1 MATDE
6 ARLNAAGAG
15 DEIIL
20 NSPPYSVNVSL
31 VLAEGTTAKEYGDV
45 SFVPGGAVLPTLCK
59 HKSKKMSCLI
69 PGFAVV
75 VVTTTSHGTDLA
87 TAMTFYKAQGRTMR
101 RVLAC
106 LNNPSG
112 SLRISYEAVFVF
124 LSRVK
129 LGGHAKITP
138 LHPGCNWD
146 HLKELRPADNCIAYL
161 NGFMPDGSWSK
172 NRAKQALDEIKRAR
186 DSEAQ
191 EGKGK
196 KMAKKQ
202 SKRKEAEKKPVPRA
216 SKFHKATQRPFL
228 QAAPAFA
235 AESPPPKGKGGK
247 KRCVPKEAKK
257 PPLKKGKAAQLPAN
271 EVVEIQDSDDEDGD
285 EPGATL
291 VVWVLSGDAD
301 EEASR
306 ESQQAL
312 LSWPHQPCSQDAANF
327 KRELS
332 SSEAM
337 TVNAAF
343 ALNHLG
349 DAGIV
354 SLASGAGGSSVDI
367 SARHFCRLKPRCWL
381 TDEIV
386 NVLMS
391 IFRAENSAAVASVT
405 ARRRSHFFS
414 SFFLQRIAAFVG
426 HGFDETAARRWAA
439 KCPGG
444 DILSLENI
452 FVPVHVSNCHWAF
465 AVISP
470 ENMTISYFDSLG
482 GTGISYL
489 RILRRFVIVVAG
501 DRTNIRMW
509 RLVAGNSGSMPQQQN
524 GFDCGVFMCAMV
536 RFLATGGTNGSTHPF
551 EQRDICL
558 IRRRFAYLI
567 LSMGTRIE
575 F

>member
-1 MATDE
+1 
-6 ARLNAAGAG
+6 
-15 DEIIL
+15 
-20 NSPPYSVNVSL
+20 
-31 VLAEGTTAKEYGDV
+31 
-45 SFVPGGAVLPTLCK
+45 
-59 HKSKKMSCLI
+59 
-69 PGFAVV
+69 
-75 VVTTTSHGTDLA
+75 
-87 TAMTFYKAQGRTMR
+87 
-101 RVLAC
+101 
-106 LNNPSG
+106 
-112 SLRISYEAVFVF
+112 
-124 LSRVK
+124 
-129 LGGHAKITP
+129 
-138 LHPGCNWD
+138 
-146 HLKELRPADNCIAYL
+146 
-161 NGFMPDGSWSK
+161 MPDGSWCK

-191 EGKGK
+191 EGKEK
-196 KMAKKQ
+196 HMAKKQ
-202 SKRKEAEKKPVPRA
+202 SKRKDAQKKPVPRA
-216 SKFHKATQRPFL
+216 SKFHKAPPRPFL
-228 QAAPAFA
+228 HAAPAFA
-235 AESPPPKGKGGK
+235 AESPPPKGTGGE

-271 EVVEIQDSDDEDGD
+271 AVVEIQDSDIEDGD

-301 EEASR
+301 DEASR

-312 LSWPHQPCSQDAANF
+312 LSWPDQSSSQDAANF
-327 KRELS
+327 KKKLS
-332 SSEAM
+332 GFEGRA
-337 TVNAAF
+337 VDAAF

-354 SLASGAGGSSVDI
+354 SLASVAGGSSVDI
-367 SARHFCRLKPRCWL
+367 SARHFCRLKPRCLL

-426 HGFDETAARRWAA
+426 RGFDETAARRWAA

-444 DILSLENI
+444 DILSLESI

-489 RILRRFVIVVAG
+489 RILRRFVTVVAG
-501 DRTNIRMW
+501 DRTDIRMW
-509 RLVAGNSGSMPQQQN
+509 RLCEGNSGSMPQQEN

-575 F
+575 W